1 MGQRTWF
8 VEDKELYFKELEL
21 WNELYKLCDESGSPT
36 ENTEDE
42 YYDKELVIDKISKK
56 NTANYH
62 DVFRTSKRTEK
73 GCYIEETITS
83 RDECFEWIE
92 KPENF
97 AFVFVPNE
105 DKISYFSDKGN
116 GIEAKKAALKRLEEF
131 WQEHPNGLI
140 YFG

>member
-1 MGQRTWF
+1 MGQHTWF
-8 VEDKELYFKELEL
+8 VKDKELYFKELEL
-21 WNELYKLCDESGSPT
+21 WKEIEEFCI
-36 ENTEDE
+36 EDE
-42 YYDKELVIDKISKK
+42 NIIDEVRFFKLQKEIGEIDEKIEV
-56 NTANYH
+56 NYH

-97 AFVFVPNE
+97 AFVFVPNK

>member
-1 MGQRTWF
+1 MGQHTWF
-8 VEDKELYFKELEL
+8 VKDKELYLKQLEL
-21 WNELYKLCDESGSPT
+21 LDEAKVLCEDSENDIDEALFSLH
-36 ENTEDE
+36 NDL
-42 YYDKELVIDKISKK
+42 DVISKK
-56 NTANYH
+56 NEANYH

-97 AFVFVPNE
+97 AFVFVPNK